1 MLKFEDYKLLQNVF
15 RHFLFSMQ
23 RKESNLLDFLQLEN
37 GFQRVFYFCLFTQF
51 PTLTKTSIK
60 LFKLPPQVLQL
71 NVSCR
76 KYEVP

>member
-37 GFQRVFYFCLFTQF
+37 GFQRVCKLYLPSVSTYFV
-51 PTLTKTSIK
+51 I
-60 LFKLPPQVLQL
+60 
-71 NVSCR
+71 
-76 KYEVP
+76 